1 MGGNPCNI
9 NQDIKE
15 VIMTT
20 EYTYGT
26 LCTLLKA
33 YDADAG
39 RNNAEAVIASPAS
52 WLSHENPVYRA
63 AAELLVDLRA
73 KLDTRTTPKTITAA
87 VKRVIA
93 NVDPRRDNFKGI
105 FPYNGQFVV
114 CDGYRLIRL
123 NADIT
128 SLPHVANEFGVDAAM
143 RGVVTHGETLILPS
157 IPDLKAFL
165 AEEKARKKQEGAKDF
180 KCRTWSIG
188 GGIYVNPQYLL
199 DMLEALPDA
208 VAYRPGKPASPI
220 YFHADNGDGIL
231 CPVRKPVT

>member
-1 MGGNPCNI
+1 
-9 NQDIKE
+9 
-15 VIMTT
+15 MTT

-73 KLDTRTTPKTITAA
+73 KLDTRTTPKTTAAA

-93 NVDPRRDNFKGI
+93 NVDSRRPEFKGI
-105 FPYNGQFVV
+105 FPYNEKFVV

-165 AEEKARKKQEGAKDF
+165 AEEKARKKREGAKNF
-180 KCRTWSIG
+180 KLRTYCLDG
-188 GGIYVNPQYLL
+188 FIYVNPQYLF

-220 YFHADNGDGIL
+220 YFRADNGDGIL

>member
-1 MGGNPCNI
+1 MGDNPCNI
-9 NQDIKE
+9 HHDVKE

-39 RNNAEAVIASPAS
+39 RNSAEAVIASPAN
-52 WLSHENPVYRA
+52 WLSNENPVYRS
-63 AAELLVDLRA
+63 AAELLVEFRA

-105 FPYNGQFVV
+105 FPYNGQFVI

-128 SLPHVANEFGVDAAM
+128 SLPHVENEFDVDGAM
-143 RGVVTHGETLILPS
+143 RGVITHGETLNLPR

-165 AEEKARKKQEGAKDF
+165 AEEKARKKREGAKNF
-180 KCRTWSIG
+180 KLRTYCLDG
-188 GGIYVNPQYLL
+188 FIYVNPQYLL

-220 YFHADNGDGIL
+220 YFRADNGDGIL